1 MSELILEIRD
11 LFFKYRKTD
20 DHVLKGLNF
29 SVEKGKIV
37 GLLGPNGA
45 GKSTTMKILTKL
57 LSDYK
62 GEILYKGRNLA
73 NYDRSFYEE
82 IGVCFETPVTFG
94 KLTALENLKY
104 FAGFYE
110 KTVDLRGL
118 LKEVN
123 LEDAANQEVR
133 TFSKGMK
140 TRLNL
145 ARALLNKPQ
154 VLFLDEPTTGLDP
167 GNAKRIKE
175 IILDFKKAG
184 GTVFITTHLMGD
196 VEELCDEVIFIASG
210 KITEKANPRDLKLK
224 YGKKEVKVEY
234 SEGDL
239 LKTKTFAL
247 EGLGVNQEFLELLKG
262 KRIETIHTGETS
274 LNEIFILVTR
284 EGFDE

>member
-140 TRLNL
+140 TRLNF

-154 VLFLDEPTTGLDP
+154 VLFLDEPTNGLDP

-234 SEGDL
+234 SEGNL

>member
-29 SVEKGKIV
+29 SVEKGKII

-140 TRLNL
+140 TRLNF

-154 VLFLDEPTTGLDP
+154 VLFLDEPTNGLDP

>member
-1 MSELILEIRD
+1 M
-11 LFFKYRKTD
+11 
-20 DHVLKGLNF
+20 
-29 SVEKGKIV
+29 
-37 GLLGPNGA
+37 
-45 GKSTTMKILTKL
+45 
-57 LSDYK
+57 
-62 GEILYKGRNLA
+62 
-73 NYDRSFYEE
+73 
-82 IGVCFETPVTFG
+82 
-94 KLTALENLKY
+94 
-104 FAGFYE
+104 
-110 KTVDLRGL
+110 
-118 LKEVN
+118 
-123 LEDAANQEVR
+123 
-133 TFSKGMK
+133 
-140 TRLNL
+140 
-145 ARALLNKPQ
+145 
-154 VLFLDEPTTGLDP
+154 DEPTNGLDP

>member
-140 TRLNL
+140 TRLNF

-154 VLFLDEPTTGLDP
+154 VLFLDEPTNGLDP

-210 KITEKANPRDLKLK
+210 KITEEANPRDLKLK

>member
-62 GEILYKGRNLA
+62 GEILYKGRKLA

-140 TRLNL
+140 TRLNF

-154 VLFLDEPTTGLDP
+154 VLFLDEPTNGLDP

>member
-140 TRLNL
+140 TRLNF

-154 VLFLDEPTTGLDP
+154 VLFLDEPTNGLDP

-262 KRIETIHTGETS
+262 KLIETIHTGETS

>member
-140 TRLNL
+140 PRLNF

-154 VLFLDEPTTGLDP
+154 VLFLDEPTNGLDP

>member
-20 DHVLKGLNF
+20 DYVLKGLNF

-140 TRLNL
+140 TRLNF

-154 VLFLDEPTTGLDP
+154 VLFLDEPTNGLDP

>member
-140 TRLNL
+140 TRLNF

-154 VLFLDEPTTGLDP
+154 VLFLDEPTNGLDP

-196 VEELCDEVIFIASG
+196 VEELCDEVIFIASEDYG
-210 KITEKANPRDLKLK
+210 KANRDLKLK
-224 YGKKEVKVEY
+224 YGRRK
-234 SEGDL
+234 
-239 LKTKTFAL
+239 
-247 EGLGVNQEFLELLKG
+247 
-262 KRIETIHTGETS
+262 
-274 LNEIFILVTR
+274 
-284 EGFDE
+284 

>member
-20 DHVLKGLNF
+20 DHILKGLNF

-62 GEILYKGRNLA
+62 GEILYKGRNLG

-140 TRLNL
+140 TRLNF

-154 VLFLDEPTTGLDP
+154 VLFLDEPTNGLDP

>member
-140 TRLNL
+140 TRLNF

-154 VLFLDEPTTGLDP
+154 VLFLDEPTNGLDP

>member
-154 VLFLDEPTTGLDP
+154 VLFLDEPTNGLDP

>member
-37 GLLGPNGA
+37 GLLGSNGA

-140 TRLNL
+140 TRLNF

-154 VLFLDEPTTGLDP
+154 VLFLDEPTNGLDP

-262 KRIETIHTGETS
+262 KLIETIHTGETS